1 MKKSRLIPTSIIA
14 VSALLFAQSPAYAT
28 SAVSNGGFEADPT
41 GSTTITGWTSVL
53 SRVDLGVT
61 SLGGCVS
68 QDTSDYTQLRDWV
81 STADDEG
88 VANADISMAVAD
100 ADNANPGWSSGPDF
114 EVESVSV
121 DDDGDPPF
129 DGSQNM
135 LQLYSDMYSSGSA
148 LRVDYGYVVH
158 GPAIV
163 SDTFSVGAG
172 RSITMQW
179 KALGAS
185 DDYAVLGY
193 LLNVDTCAQT
203 EVIDSTGDE
212 SQWTTTTVSIP
223 ASGNYKFVFVGGT
236 YDYSWGGAAGSYFYV
251 DNILDVV
258 DLGDDPAVNIS
269 IEPTV
274 GSSILELPTTLTGA
288 NLKPNSPFTFN
299 RNGVAFYTGTTDGSG
314 NFTALVNLPNDCIE
328 GDQNLTLVG
337 LDPNDVAVTQNYS
350 LLVDANCTALAVQSN
365 EPQLAATGT
374 DSEVSRGYGILATL
388 LLGAGA
394 LFGIFATRLRRR

>member
-1 MKKSRLIPTSIIA
+1 MRRIRLIPTSIIA

-28 SAVSNGGFEADPT
+28 SAVINGGFEADPT
-41 GSTTITGWTSVL
+41 GSTSITGWTTVL

-61 SLGGCVS
+61 TLGGCVTL
-68 QDTSDYTQLRDWV
+68 DTSDYTQLRDYQTYSGANV
-81 STADDEG
+81 SQ
-88 VANADISMAVAD
+88 AVTD
-100 ADNANPGWSSGPDF
+100 ADNANPTWRAGREPIF
-114 EVESVSV
+114 TVTSV
-121 DDDGDPPF
+121 DEDDSGARPF
-129 DGSQNM
+129 DGSTNM
-135 LQLYSDMYSSGSA
+135 LQLFSDMFSIA
-148 LRVDYGYVVH
+148 VTPRVDEGYVIH

-163 SDTFSVGAG
+163 SDTFSLSTG

-179 KALGAS
+179 KASSAG

-193 LLNVDTCAQT
+193 LLNVDTCEQT
-203 EVIDSTGDE
+203 EVIDSTGN
-212 SQWTTTTVSIP
+212 QTPWTTTTVSAP
-223 ASGNYKFVFVGGT
+223 AAGNYKFVFVGGT
-236 YDYSWGGAAGSYFYV
+236 YDYSWGGLAGSYFYV

-258 DLGDDPAVNIS
+258 DLGNDPAVNIAV
-269 IEPTV
+269 EPTV
-274 GSSILELPTTLTGA
+274 GSSILQLPTTLTGA

-314 NFTALVNLPNDCIE
+314 SFTALVNLPNDCIE

-350 LLVDANCTALAVQSN
+350 LLADANCTAIAAQSN

-374 DSEVSRGYGILATL
+374 DSEVSRRYGILATL

-394 LFGIFATRLRRR
+394 VFGIFATRLRRK